1 MIVKPEKVMLHR
13 EKNIADAYTRP
24 DKKKILPHERVKKFH
39 A

>member
-13 EKNIADAYTRP
+13 EKNITDAYTRP
-24 DKKKILPHERVKKFH
+24 DKKKSYRMKGLKKFH